1 MKSYAINRIAK
12 DLIEFALVYDTLEFN
27 ELNDQ
32 VLEVINYNSIDI
44 EEEDYY
50 KNDFYCSVMANMV
63 LDDIDEINKEELNI
77 VLVKSLISK
86 AKIIP
91 INDVETMV
99 IVKIANALEDLKIK
113 IPSYKEI
120 MKIKYPSDNNESDS
134 MISYILINNGFIKEV
149 DALEY
154 NNNCF
159 VEIDVYGKNVL
170 VDDSISLVKDKYEL
184 ITSLEGKKVNDEVEV
199 KNVLMNN
206 RIEKYKISRMY
217 EIKAQDLSDDIVK
230 KLNYHN
236 TKTVEEFK
244 TTFADDFNKAGRFGF
259 RLGLI
264 YDSLIKESNNFNIT
278 KYLYDFAGE
287 IISFEIMGNF
297 SKEKKYDLI
306 KSRII
311 EAFLEE
317 KYYNKDVISKYD
329 ISYLNPIF
337 RIEYDILKLLKNI
350 FNTDFSTYLE
360 SRRDDALLYTIVKKQ

>member
-159 VEIDVYGKNVL
+159 VEIGVYGKNVL

-184 ITSLEGKKVNDEVEV
+184 ITSLERKKVKDEFEV

-206 RIEKYKISRMY
+206 RIEKYKISRM
-217 EIKAQDLSDDIVK
+217 
-230 KLNYHN
+230 
-236 TKTVEEFK
+236 
-244 TTFADDFNKAGRFGF
+244 
-259 RLGLI
+259 
-264 YDSLIKESNNFNIT
+264 
-278 KYLYDFAGE
+278 
-287 IISFEIMGNF
+287 
-297 SKEKKYDLI
+297 
-306 KSRII
+306 
-311 EAFLEE
+311 
-317 KYYNKDVISKYD
+317 
-329 ISYLNPIF
+329 
-337 RIEYDILKLLKNI
+337 
-350 FNTDFSTYLE
+350 
-360 SRRDDALLYTIVKKQ
+360 

>member
-1 MKSYAINRIAK
+1 M
-12 DLIEFALVYDTLEFN
+12 F
-27 ELNDQ
+27 
-32 VLEVINYNSIDI
+32 
-44 EEEDYY
+44 
-50 KNDFYCSVMANMV
+50 
-63 LDDIDEINKEELNI
+63 
-77 VLVKSLISK
+77 
-86 AKIIP
+86 
-91 INDVETMV
+91 
-99 IVKIANALEDLKIK
+99 
-113 IPSYKEI
+113 
-120 MKIKYPSDNNESDS
+120 
-134 MISYILINNGFIKEV
+134 
-149 DALEY
+149 
-154 NNNCF
+154 
-159 VEIDVYGKNVL
+159 
-170 VDDSISLVKDKYEL
+170 
-184 ITSLEGKKVNDEVEV
+184 
-199 KNVLMNN
+199 
-206 RIEKYKISRMY
+206 
-217 EIKAQDLSDDIVK
+217 IVK